1 MLYNQVA
8 MDILKDFNF
17 LILFLVELAM
27 LYNFAAWGFTLRAPT
42 IVRYLVGLGAPG
54 VTIVLW
60 GMFFSPDP
68 AFALAQ
74 PWNAMGEYALFGL
87 SALAIAKA
95 GRTRW
100 AFVFFIVAIVSETIA
115 LAWK

>member
-1 MLYNQVA
+1 

-27 LYNFAAWGFTLRAPT
+27 LYNFAFWGFTLRAPT
-42 IVRYLVGLGAPG
+42 AARYLIGLGAPV

-68 AFALAQ
+68 AFMLVQ

-87 SALAIAKA
+87 SSVAIAGA
-95 GRTRW
+95 GRVRW
-100 AFVFFIVAIVSETIA
+100 AIVFFTIAIISETIA
-115 LAWK
+115 LI